1 MEIFF
6 ILPQTFEQNG
16 LKLFK
21 CLIWLGFFTQFS
33 TSDLVTRQKYFK
45 SLKVLPVNNNKT
57 LIAVT
62 AVTFILDLWSQGLRQ
77 VFV

>member
-1 MEIFF
+1 M
-6 ILPQTFEQNG
+6 LPQTSEQNG

-21 CLIWLGFFTQFS
+21 YLIRLGFFTQFS
-33 TSDLVTRQKYFK
+33 TSDLVTSQKYFK
-45 SLKVLPVNNNKT
+45 SLKVLPLNNNKT

-62 AVTFILDLWSQGLRQ
+62 PGTFILDSWSQRLRQ